1 MDGYRPERP
10 VWVLLIHL
18 PRPEFCY
25 GNSMNQTPIKTE
37 GQDNSIIHQN
47 DVVLLDFL
55 KGHFEFTTDA
65 KLANYLGLTRQAIY
79 KVRAGDVALGNSV
92 RLRLLEN
99 SGQFQQFLP
108 LPDLSASSLLDD
120 IQKRM
125 GITAGHKKPTL
136 GDHNS
141 DAELLAC
148 FKQYIAATTDEA
160 VAGKIGLKRTSLSML
175 RKGKAKFGI
184 APRIQLAGV
193 LYPDANIAK
202 LEMLINDSGELAEF
216 LQITTHNA

>member
-1 MDGYRPERP
+1 
-10 VWVLLIHL
+10 
-18 PRPEFCY
+18 
-25 GNSMNQTPIKTE
+25 MNQTPIKTE

-47 DVVLLDFL
+47 DVALLDFL
-55 KGHFEFTTDA
+55 KCHFEFTTDV
-65 KLANYLGLTRQAIY
+65 KLATYLGLTRHAIY

-99 SGQFQQFLP
+99 AGHFQQFIP

-125 GITAGHKKPTL
+125 GIAADKKPNL
-136 GDHNS
+136 GDHNC

-148 FKQYIAATTDEA
+148 FKQHIGANTDEA

-193 LYPDANIAK
+193 LYPDANITK
-202 LEMLINDSGELAEF
+202 LETLINDSGELAQF
-216 LQITTHNA
+216 LQIITHNHP